1 MSWFEARPTAA
12 FEDADAARTVA
23 LASAVSRFGIVLAKA
38 GGSVSL
44 HLGVAP
50 HEEHHVRSL
59 PDVDVAPA
67 GGGPP
72 AAPSP
77 DGGGGDPDMV
87 EFRLRE
93 SYAVPLCAAPE
104 PCLLYAHSAEL
115 PDFVAGLSGR
125 RVPDS
130 VVAGRRGA
138 LARRAASLRRRSIS
152 GRGAERAAAAAA
164 LDRMAAA
171 KLDGGP
177 FFLCRVFASC
187 RGGGLGRLA
196 SSINFAH
203 AGSGSNSL
211 VPRRLPRRR
220 IRLLPR
226 GGDCSGGDGGPL
238 LRSAELAEPPAR
250 LPRLLGRRTAPVLS
264 PAEMASILALPPSMF
279 GLQAQPGA
287 GRTFTNALTDAADPA
302 APFERTAEWGK

>member
-67 GGGPP
+67 DGGPP

-115 PDFVAGLSGR
+115 PDFVAGLAGR

-138 LARRAASLRRRSIS
+138 LARRAASLRRRSGS
-152 GRGAERAAAAAA
+152 GGGPGGRGAERAAAAAA
-164 LDRMAAA
+164 LDRMAAS

-177 FFLCRVFASC
+177 FFLCRIFASC

-203 AGSGSNSL
+203 AGSGPNSL
-211 VPRRLPRRR
+211 VPRPRRL
-220 IRLLPR
+220 RLR
-226 GGDCSGGDGGPL
+226 GGDGSGPL

-250 LPRLLGRRTAPVLS
+250 LPRLFGRGTAPVLS

-302 APFERTAEWGK
+302 APFERTAEWGQ

>member
-1 MSWFEARPTAA
+1 MMAWFEARPAAA

-23 LASAVSRFGIVLAKA
+23 LASAVSQFGIVLAKA

-44 HLGVAP
+44 HLGVAA
-50 HEEHHVRSL
+50 HEAHHVRSL
-59 PDVDVAPA
+59 PDVDVFPA

-72 AAPSP
+72 AALS
-77 DGGGGDPDMV
+77 GGGGADRV

-93 SYAVPLCAAPE
+93 SCAVPLCTAPE
-104 PCLLYAHSAEL
+104 PCLLYAHSSEL

-138 LARRAASLRRRSIS
+138 LARRAASLRRRGTGGG

-164 LDRMAAA
+164 LDRLAAA

-177 FFLCRVFASC
+177 FFLCRIFASC
-187 RGGGLGRLA
+187 PGGGMGRLA

-203 AGSGSNSL
+203 AGSGPNSL
-211 VPRRLPRRR
+211 VPRRRR
-220 IRLLPR
+220 LPR
-226 GGDCSGGDGGPL
+226 GAEGAGPI

-250 LPRLLGRRTAPVLS
+250 LPLLAGRATAPVLS
-264 PAEMASILALPPSMF
+264 TAEMASVLALPPSMF

-287 GRTFTNALTDAADPA
+287 GRTFTNARADAADPA
-302 APFERTAEWGK
+302 APFERTAEWGQ